1 MSPIFVSTEI
11 VRNSSYQKNI
21 GTEFTHLF
29 ISSLCWET
37 IMNCHNLGQPN
48 LSIEG
53 HISHNKDENDSAV
66 GNW

>member
-21 GTEFTHLF
+21 GTEFTHLY
-29 ISSLCWET
+29 SLCWET
-37 IMNCHNLGQPN
+37 IMNCHNIGQPN
-48 LSIEG
+48 LSTEG

-66 GNW
+66 DNW